1 MENAEKEKEM
11 GTEMVAFIEYDKYY
25 EDGNATIIPAF
36 STDIYSLTMEEGLYT
51 GSKDYLFFSAI
62 AGVRNN
68 SGISPL
74 YSPRGLPS
82 NLSVPLRLA
91 VKNNVFDG
99 LYNIGWLFLSEIH
112 ASISHMSINYEHL
125 SFESHTILFIMN
137 NLESRLGSNRVRFIF
152 GFQ

>member
-1 MENAEKEKEM
+1 M
-11 GTEMVAFIEYDKYY
+11 GTEMVAFIEYDKEEYY
-25 EDGNATIIPAF
+25 MDKQTTIKQDLFSGNVH
-36 STDIYSLTMEEGLYT
+36 SLTMEEGLYT

-62 AGVRNN
+62 AGVRNK
-68 SGISPL
+68 SGINPL

-82 NLSVPLRLA
+82 NLSVPLILA
-91 VKNNVFDG
+91 VKNGVFEGLFNV
-99 LYNIGWLFLSEIH
+99 GWLFLNEIH
-112 ASISHMSINYEHL
+112 ACISHMSINYELL